1 MSNKVRRFFSKAVN
15 LITSATAQGLSKGEL
30 GSPDT
35 PEEMKSIARIAAE
48 EGIVMLKNNGV
59 LPIEKD
65 ENVCIFG
72 RIQRDY
78 FFVGYG
84 SGGDV
89 NKPYC
94 VDLVDGMK
102 NAGIKVDEQIEK
114 IYSDW
119 IKKNPADD
127 GFWGAWPRYHD
138 EMKIDEKTVADAAK
152 RSSCA
157 VVVIGR
163 SAGEDRENTLK
174 KGSYYL
180 TDDETALLDKVTAN
194 FKNTVVLI
202 NSGNI
207 IDMSWMNKYG
217 DKLGAVLYVWQGG
230 MESGNAI
237 GEVLSGKA
245 SPSGKLPDTIADCYE
260 SYPAA
265 ENFGERTYNNYAE
278 DIFVGY
284 RYFETFAPEKVMF
297 PFGFGLSYT
306 SFELSD
312 KTVMEADDRI
322 IVSVKV
328 RNVGSA
334 AGKEVVEVYYG
345 APQGELGKA
354 AKSLAAYEKTRT
366 LLPGEEQRVVVSFPC
381 ANMASF
387 DDSGK
392 SGAAFCYVLEAGDYP
407 IYAGTDV
414 RSCEQIG
421 VHTEPELRVTERLA
435 SRADCAP
442 KEAFDRLVAATDEQG
457 KIEKAYESV
466 PLSTVSR
473 REEIEKNLP
482 EAPDFTGDKGI
493 KLEDVANNRAT
504 LAGFTAQLEDVELEA
519 LCRGDYVMNSKLGTP
534 GNAAVY
540 GGILKSLR
548 KKGVPPVSA
557 TDGPSGIRLHCYASL
572 LPIGTLLASTW
583 NQQLVREL
591 YAVEGAEMARKGSDV
606 LLAPGMNIHRDPLC
620 GRNFEYYSEC
630 GVLSGLTAAAEV
642 SGATENGLICYVKHF
657 AFNDQDNYRQNN
669 ICTWLNEQSA
679 REIYLKAF
687 EQPIKAGGM
696 GVMTSMNAVGPVWA
710 GGCKALLTNILRD
723 EWGFHGAVI
732 TDAVVSAW
740 YMDGNL
746 AIRTGG
752 TKMLAFNITNEF
764 YRDLNSVGTVTAMRN
779 AAHGTLYALANSFAV
794 TRAVSVPKWVK
805 TTYAVDA
812 VVAIILVAWE
822 ICAIRKY
829 RKAKKED
836 EDTEQ

>member
-1 MSNKVRRFFSKAVN
+1 MSNKVSRAFSKVIN
-15 LITSATAQGLSKGEL
+15 LVVAATAQGASKGEL
-30 GSPDT
+30 GSPDVF
-35 PEEMKSIARIAAE
+35 SR
-48 EGIVMLKNNGV
+48 LQ
-59 LPIEKD
+59 KD
-65 ENVCIFG
+65 W
-72 RIQRDY
+72 

-89 NKPYC
+89 NEPYK
-94 VDLVDGMK
+94 VNLLDGMK
-102 NAGIKVDEQIEK
+102 NAGIKIDEQTEK

-127 GFWGAWPRYHD
+127 GVWGLWPRCRD
-138 EMKIDEKTVADAAK
+138 EMKIDEKTVAAASK

-157 VVVIGR
+157 VVAIGR

-217 DKLGAVLYVWQGG
+217 DRLGAVLYVWQGG

-237 GEVLSGKA
+237 GGVLSGKV

-265 ENFGERTYNNYAE
+265 KNFGKKTYNNAE

-504 LAGFTAQLEDVELEA
+504 
-519 LCRGDYVMNSKLGTP
+519 
-534 GNAAVY
+534 AA
-540 GGILKSLR
+540 
-548 KKGVPPVSA
+548 
-557 TDGPSGIRLHCYASL
+557 
-572 LPIGTLLASTW
+572 
-583 NQQLVREL
+583 
-591 YAVEGAEMARKGSDV
+591 
-606 LLAPGMNIHRDPLC
+606 
-620 GRNFEYYSEC
+620 
-630 GVLSGLTAAAEV
+630 
-642 SGATENGLICYVKHF
+642 
-657 AFNDQDNYRQNN
+657 
-669 ICTWLNEQSA
+669 
-679 REIYLKAF
+679 
-687 EQPIKAGGM
+687 
-696 GVMTSMNAVGPVWA
+696 
-710 GGCKALLTNILRD
+710 
-723 EWGFHGAVI
+723 
-732 TDAVVSAW
+732 
-740 YMDGNL
+740 
-746 AIRTGG
+746 
-752 TKMLAFNITNEF
+752 
-764 YRDLNSVGTVTAMRN
+764 
-779 AAHGTLYALANSFAV
+779 
-794 TRAVSVPKWVK
+794 
-805 TTYAVDA
+805 
-812 VVAIILVAWE
+812 
-822 ICAIRKY
+822 
-829 RKAKKED
+829 
-836 EDTEQ
+836 

>member
-1 MSNKVRRFFSKAVN
+1 MSNKVRRIFSKAVN

-138 EMKIDEKTVADAAK
+138 EMKIDEKTVTDASR

-217 DKLGAVLYVWQGG
+217 DRLGAVLYVWQGG

-237 GEVLSGKA
+237 GEVLSGKV

-265 ENFGERTYNNYAE
+265 ENFGERAYNNYAE

-334 AGKEVVEVYYG
+334 AGKEVIEVYYG

-591 YAVEGAEMARKGSDV
+591 YALEGAEMARKGSDV

-620 GRNFEYYSEC
+620 GRTFEYFSEDPLLAGTMGAAVVRGIQSQ
-630 GVLSGLTAAAEV
+630 GVSA
-642 SGATENGLICYVKHF
+642 CPKHF
-657 AFNDQDNYRQNN
+657 ACNNQETMRIYNDSRVSERA
-669 ICTWLNEQSA
+669 L
-679 REIYLKAF
+679 REIYLKGF
-687 EQPIKAGGM
+687 EICVKTAHPFNIMTSYNKINGVWGHYHYGTCTQILRGEWEYDGC
-696 GVMTSMNAVGPVWA
+696 VMTDWWMRASKDPDFPLLRNNSYRVRGQVDVLMPGA
-710 GGCKALLTNILRD
+710 GAG
-723 EWGFHGAVI
+723 
-732 TDAVVSAW
+732 S
-740 YMDGNL
+740 
-746 AIRTGG
+746 
-752 TKMLAFNITNEF
+752 
-764 YRDLNSVGTVTAMRN
+764 
-779 AAHGTLYALANSFAV
+779 
-794 TRAVSVPKWVK
+794 
-805 TTYAVDA
+805 
-812 VVAIILVAWE
+812 
-822 ICAIRKY
+822 
-829 RKAKKED
+829 RKAKYDPTLLESLGKPDGITRAEIFRSAMNTLRFVLRSQPFCAEHGLD
-836 EDTEQ
+836 NGYRPGPDWFECR

>member
-1 MSNKVRRFFSKAVN
+1 MSNKVRRIFSKAVN

-217 DKLGAVLYVWQGG
+217 DRLGAVLYVWQGG

-237 GEVLSGKA
+237 GEVLSGKV

-306 SFELSD
+306 SFELSG

-334 AGKEVVEVYYG
+334 AGKEVIEVYYG

-366 LLPGEEQRVVVSFPC
+366 LLPGEEQRLVLFK
-381 ANMASF
+381 
-387 DDSGK
+387 GK
-392 SGAAFCYVLEAGDYP
+392 EM
-407 IYAGTDV
+407 
-414 RSCEQIG
+414 RQ
-421 VHTEPELRVTERLA
+421 
-435 SRADCAP
+435 
-442 KEAFDRLVAATDEQG
+442 
-457 KIEKAYESV
+457 
-466 PLSTVSR
+466 
-473 REEIEKNLP
+473 EIEKNLP

-591 YAVEGAEMARKGSDV
+591 YAAEGAEMARKGSDV

-620 GRNFEYYSEC
+620 GRNFEYFSEDPLLAGTMGAAVVRGIQSQ
-630 GVLSGLTAAAEV
+630 GVSA
-642 SGATENGLICYVKHF
+642 CPKHF
-657 AFNDQDNYRQNN
+657 ACNNQETMRIYNDSRVSERA
-669 ICTWLNEQSA
+669 L
-679 REIYLKAF
+679 REIYLKGF
-687 EQPIKAGGM
+687 EICVKTAHPFNIMTSYNKINGVWGHYHYGTCTQILRGEWEYDGC
-696 GVMTSMNAVGPVWA
+696 VMTDWWMRACKDPDFPLLRNNAYRVRGQVDVLMPGA
-710 GGCKALLTNILRD
+710 GAG
-723 EWGFHGAVI
+723 
-732 TDAVVSAW
+732 S
-740 YMDGNL
+740 
-746 AIRTGG
+746 
-752 TKMLAFNITNEF
+752 
-764 YRDLNSVGTVTAMRN
+764 
-779 AAHGTLYALANSFAV
+779 
-794 TRAVSVPKWVK
+794 
-805 TTYAVDA
+805 
-812 VVAIILVAWE
+812 
-822 ICAIRKY
+822 
-829 RKAKKED
+829 RKAKYDPTLLESLGKPDGITRAEIFRSAMNTLRFVLRSHPFCAEHGLD
-836 EDTEQ
+836 NGYRPGPDWFECR

>member
-1 MSNKVRRFFSKAVN
+1 M
-15 LITSATAQGLSKGEL
+15 L
-30 GSPDT
+30 
-35 PEEMKSIARIAAE
+35 
-48 EGIVMLKNNGV
+48 LKNDRDA
-59 LPIEKD
+59 LPLRKGAKIAL
-65 ENVCIFG
+65 FG
-72 RIQRDY
+72 RSQY
-78 FFVGYG
+78 NYYKSGTG
-84 SGGDV
+84 SGGMVNVRHVVDIPEALGTSYAV
-89 NKPYC
+89 NQQVRSAYEAWLQDHPYDSGSGWGGEPWFQEEMPLDDALIRQAAEDSDAAVIVLGRSSGEDQDNKP
-94 VDLVDGMK
+94 
-102 NAGIKVDEQIEK
+102 E
-114 IYSDW
+114 
-119 IKKNPADD
+119 P
-127 GFWGAWPRYHD
+127 
-138 EMKIDEKTVADAAK
+138 
-152 RSSCA
+152 
-157 VVVIGR
+157 
-163 SAGEDRENTLK
+163 
-174 KGSYYL
+174 GSFL
-180 TDDETALLDKVTAN
+180 LTALEEDMLRKVCGS
-194 FKNTVVLI
+194 FQRSIVLL
-202 NSGNI
+202 NVGNI
-207 IDMSWMNKYG
+207 IDMKCVEKY
-217 DKLGAVLYVWQGG
+217 DPAAVLYVWQGG

-237 GEVLSGKA
+237 GEVLSGKV

-265 ENFGERTYNNYAE
+265 ENFGKKLYNNYAE

-328 RNVGSA
+328 KNIGKA

-591 YAVEGAEMARKGSDV
+591 YALEGAEMARKGSDV

-620 GRNFEYYSEC
+620 GRNFEYFSEDPLLAGTMGAAVVRGIQSQ
-630 GVLSGLTAAAEV
+630 GVSA
-642 SGATENGLICYVKHF
+642 CPKHF
-657 AFNDQDNYRQNN
+657 ACNNQETMRIYNDSRVSERA
-669 ICTWLNEQSA
+669 L
-679 REIYLKAF
+679 REIYLKGF
-687 EQPIKAGGM
+687 EICVKTAHPFNIMTSYNKINGVWGHYHYGTCTQILRGEWEYDGC
-696 GVMTSMNAVGPVWA
+696 VMTDWWMRASKDPDFPLLRNNAYRVRGQVDVLMPGA
-710 GGCKALLTNILRD
+710 GAG
-723 EWGFHGAVI
+723 
-732 TDAVVSAW
+732 S
-740 YMDGNL
+740 
-746 AIRTGG
+746 
-752 TKMLAFNITNEF
+752 
-764 YRDLNSVGTVTAMRN
+764 
-779 AAHGTLYALANSFAV
+779 
-794 TRAVSVPKWVK
+794 
-805 TTYAVDA
+805 
-812 VVAIILVAWE
+812 
-822 ICAIRKY
+822 
-829 RKAKKED
+829 RKAKYDPTLLESLGKPDGITRAEIFRSAMNTLRFVLRSHPFCAEHGLD
-836 EDTEQ
+836 NGYRPGPDWFECR